1 MSLLEKL
8 DQSGIDPQISRPERL
23 ISGDPV
29 HTTWNMEDRDGL
41 YCGIWQSTAGAWR
54 VEYTEWE
61 YFNILSG
68 YSILTEDDGTV
79 THLNTGD
86 SFVIRPGFR
95 GIWTV
100 IETTVKDYV
109 IRL

>member
-1 MSLLEKL
+1 MSLLKKL
-8 DQSGIDPQISRPERL
+8 DHLGIAPQITRPERL

-29 HTTWNMEDRDGL
+29 HTTWNLDDRDGL

-54 VEYTEWE
+54 VDYTEWE
-61 YFNILSG
+61 YFNILAG
-68 YSILTEDDGTV
+68 HSILTAEDGAV
-79 THLNTGD
+79 THLHAGD
-86 SFVIRPGFR
+86 RFVIRPGFR

-100 IETTVKDYV
+100 VDTTVKDYV

>member
-8 DQSGIDPQISRPERL
+8 HQSGIAAQITRPERL

-29 HTTWNMEDRDGL
+29 HTTWNMEEVDGL

-54 VEYTEWE
+54 VDYSEWE
-61 YFNILSG
+61 YFNILAG
-68 YSILTEDDGTV
+68 HSILTADDGTV
-79 THLNTGD
+79 THLHTGD
-86 SFVIRPGFR
+86 RFVIRPGFR
-95 GIWTV
+95 GTWTV
-100 IETTVKDYV
+100 VETTIKDYV